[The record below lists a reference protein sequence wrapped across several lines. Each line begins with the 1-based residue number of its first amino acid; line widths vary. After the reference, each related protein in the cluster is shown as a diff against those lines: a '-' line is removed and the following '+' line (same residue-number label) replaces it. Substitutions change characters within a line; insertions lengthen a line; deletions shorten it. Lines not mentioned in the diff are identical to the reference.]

1 MGVNEDGVCIGNEA
15 VFSKGAYHK
24 ENDTLI
30 GMDLLRLGLERGGSA
45 REAMQVIIDLLEE
58 YGLDKRLAEAVA
70 RRRRTRSRS
79 LLWGVSTLLAAS
91 LAVTVA
97 FCVMLTPSAGP
108 SIGNAIGL
116 LCEMDGLEADD
127 VREVS
132 DGDLLLAWQEAPCVD
147 LL

>member
-1 MGVNEDGVCIGNEA
+1 MGVNEDGGFES
-15 VFSKGAYHK
+15 FLK
-24 ENDTLI
+24 
-30 GMDLLRLGLERGGSA
+30 
-45 REAMQVIIDLLEE
+45 EAMESGLALDGERVRELE
-58 YGLDKRLAEAVA
+58 RLAEAVA
-70 RRRRTRSRS
+70 RSRRTRSRS

-116 LCEMDGLEADD
+116 LCEMDGIEADD